1 MGHVKGV
8 SRDQGT
14 LFPERLDDLIA
25 ADSPVRVID
34 AFIERLDLEGLGF
47 TRMPAPEPGR
57 PSYDPSDLLKLYV
70 YGYMNRL
77 RSSRDLEAACQ
88 RNIEVLWLL
97 QRLRPCF
104 KTIAAFRSDNGEAL
118 RGVCRSFVL
127 FARRAGLLGGRVV
140 AIDGSKFEADN
151 AMERHCTRAQVQE
164 ELDRIDRRISAYL
177 EQLDSADADDGGE
190 DGGGDGGDPSP
201 GAVERALATLR
212 ERRERLEAV
221 HEDMQATGERARALT
236 DGDSRK
242 MRTGRGGWIVGYNVQ
257 FAVEAEHGLIVG
269 HEVTTD
275 ANDRGQLTP
284 MALGAQA
291 ALGGGPVTVVADTG
305 YARAEAARTCQD
317 NAITA
322 IVPRQTPHSHWPGFA
337 RERFVYDAGA
347 DTYHCPG
354 GAELRPRQEVR
365 GQRRYMTPACR
376 TCAIKAQ
383 CTSGQYRQVTRHR
396 HEAALEAM
404 DERARENPYWMSL
417 RRSTAEHPFGTFKH
431 AQQAR
436 RFLTRGLSRVRA
448 EMALSVSAYN
458 LKRMIRILGVE
469 AMLELIAT
477 LPGTARLA

>member
-8 SRDQGT
+8 SRDQGA

-25 ADSPVRVID
+25 AESPVRVID
-34 AFIERLDLEGLGF
+34 AFIDRLNLQGLGF

-57 PSYDPSDLLKLYV
+57 PSYDPCDLLKLYV

-77 RSSRDLEAACQ
+77 RSSRDLEAACR

-104 KTIAAFRSDNGEAL
+104 KTIAAFRSANAQAL

-127 FARRAGLLGGRVV
+127 FARRAGLLTGRVV

-177 EQLDSADADDGGE
+177 EQLDSADAEDAGE
-190 DGGGDGGDPSP
+190 GGGGDGGDPSP

-212 ERRERLEAV
+212 ERRGRLEAV

-236 DGDSRK
+236 DADSRK
-242 MRTGRGGWIVGYNVQ
+242 MRTGRGGWIIGYNVQ

-275 ANDRGQLTP
+275 ANDRGQLIP

-305 YARAEAARTCQD
+305 YAQAEAARTCQD

-354 GAELRPRQEVR
+354 GAELHLRQEVR

-376 TCAIKAQ
+376 DCAIKSQ
-383 CTSGQYRQVTRHR
+383 CTSGRYRQVTRHR

-404 DERARENPYWMSL
+404 DERAREDPYWMSL

-469 AMLELIAT
+469 ALLEVIAT
-477 LPGTARLA
+477 LPRTARLA